1 MTDISK
7 LSAAQ
12 IRDVWLNS
20 GGAILTPSTKTYFRG
35 QIFQIDYDL
44 EEEYSPSSPWGA
56 IIECLQDYRVD
67 DIHPEVQWDQML
79 INDINKLSTTVSG
92 VQSMHFRLLLSY
104 VDLMKVHSKLNGI
117 NPNKN
122 YIPPNPSFNINT
134 ESGYK
139 IDISD
144 EELNII
150 LGEVGVPF
158 LKIEELEYGKR
169 DIIDTC
175 IYPTIQEYYK
185 YYPIVREEVF
195 GSVAANGAFKIKYPD
210 DAFHCIPYI
219 VQGGG
224 AGVGIGGGGTAF
236 AFMSEQFSA
245 GVTMGQSG
253 RFGRGLR
260 YNKSVPGYT
269 GYGQDAIGS
278 RLRQMEANQGY
289 LNYFRREKYKKIK
302 ENGIYYAY
310 GFGSTGGILNL
321 KFLCWSNKWEDIDF
335 SQLNEVRDLCTAR
348 VLQNLGML
356 RSLIAVEVAK
366 LDFSLYTNRAK
377 EIRDPILEKW
387 AARSSNLSMAIL
399 RGGG

>member
-1 MTDISK
+1 MTD
-7 LSAAQ
+7 LSTLKPNE
-12 IRDVWLNS
+12 IRDVWVNS
-20 GGAILTPSTKTYFRG
+20 GEIKLTPNTKTYFKG
-35 QIFQIDYDL
+35 QIFQVDYELD
-44 EEEYSPSSPWGA
+44 EAYNTNMTWGS
-56 IIECLQDYRVD
+56 IIEVKENYRVD
-67 DIHPEVQWDQML
+67 DSHPEVQWDLMML
-79 INDINKLSTTVSG
+79 NDISKLATTVSG
-92 VQSMHFRLLLSY
+92 VQSIHFKLLLSY
-104 VDLMKVHSKLNGI
+104 VDLMKVDSRLNGL
-117 NPNKN
+117 NPNLSFT
-122 YIPPNPSFNINT
+122 PRNPSYNINT
-134 ESGYK
+134 ESGYS

-144 EELNII
+144 AELNII
-150 LGEVGVPF
+150 LGETGVPF
-158 LKIEELEYGKR
+158 LNINELEYGRR
-169 DIIDTC
+169 DIIDIC
-175 IYPTIQEYYK
+175 IYPIIQEYYK
-185 YYPIVREEVF
+185 YYPIVKEEVY
-195 GSVAANGAFKIKYPD
+195 GSIAANGAFKIKYPD
-210 DAFHCIPYI
+210 KAFHCIPYI

-224 AGVGIGGGGTAF
+224 AGAGIGGGGTAF

-302 ENGIYYAY
+302 ENGIYYVY

-321 KFLCWSNKWEDIDF
+321 KFLCWSNNWEDIDF
-335 SQLNEVRDLCTAR
+335 SQLNEVRDLCTAK

-356 RSLIAVEVAK
+356 RGLIAVEVAK

-377 EIRDPILEKW
+377 ELRDPVLEKW
-387 AARSSNLSMAIL
+387 SSRSSNVAMAII